1 MTTLLTKDRRQ
12 ERHTHRE
19 GQAET
24 IELGSGH
31 DPLAVP
37 DAIPVGTI
45 TPARQPRQTCRQP
58 RSVWIL
64 IGLAVAGR
72 GLRNRRL
79 YEGVIVGAIASAA
92 MAQIARENLL
102 PDLIRPFG
110 WYLRRGPSPQRAAL
124 PASG

>member
-1 MTTLLTKDRRQ
+1 MTILLTKDRRQ

-37 DAIPVGTI
+37 GAIPVGTI
-45 TPARQPRQTCRQP
+45 TPARRPGQTRRQP

-79 YEGVIVGAIASAA
+79 YEGVIVGVIVSAA
-92 MAQIARENLL
+92 AAQVARENLL
-102 PDLIRPFG
+102 PDLIRPFA
-110 WYLRRGPSPQRAAL
+110 WYLRLGQSRQRIAL
-124 PASG
+124 PASD

>member
-1 MTTLLTKDRRQ
+1 MLTTGRRR
-12 ERHTHRE
+12 ERHAHRE

-24 IELGSGH
+24 IELGLRH

-37 DAIPVGTI
+37 GAIPVGTI
-45 TPARQPRQTCRQP
+45 TPARQPRQTRRQP

-64 IGLAVAGR
+64 IGLAVAER

-79 YEGVIVGAIASAA
+79 YKGVIVGAMVSAA
-92 MAQIARENLL
+92 VAQIARENRL
-102 PDLIRPFG
+102 PELIRPFA
-110 WYLRRGPSPQRAAL
+110 WYLRRGQPSRRIAL